1 MKKIFIDSN
10 IYLNFFDSNK
20 PELRKLLDALIE
32 IKDSLFLSS
41 QIVDEV
47 NRNKLGIAQRSL
59 NNHFSKLANIQPISL
74 PEHLEAVSTN
84 LQNWNNQSKEMSQ
97 QRKNLQKM
105 LEELIDSTLEEIM
118 LSTDKVSQTFSIL
131 FEEAAKASES
141 EIQAARYRREVGN
154 PPGKSNDP
162 LGDQISWEQFKNC
175 SSGSENLWI
184 ITNDSDYYTVFKNKI
199 YLNAF
204 LYNELLVT
212 NTAKPSIF
220 CFKTLAEGLKHFN
233 EQSSEKISTLPTK
246 EELEIIAEEELFSS
260 VTQIKA
266 PNSFSIIE
274 RGKIIN
280 VTLPPG
286 FSSPNH
292 YIQYLKAY
300 DSEELWQR
308 DY

>member
-1 MKKIFIDSN
+1 MKKIFIDAN
-10 IYLNFFDSNK
+10 IYLKFFDSNK
-20 PELRKLLDALIE
+20 PELKKLLNALVE

-47 NRNKLGIAQRSL
+47 NRNKLDVAQRSL
-59 NNHFSKLANIQPISL
+59 NNHFSNLANIKPVNL
-74 PEHLEAVSTN
+74 PEHLEAVSVN
-84 LQNWNNQSKEMSQ
+84 LQIWNNQSKEMYQ
-97 QRKNLQKM
+97 QRKELQKT
-105 LEELIDSTLEEIM
+105 LEELIHTTLEEIM
-118 LSTDKVSQTFSIL
+118 LSTDKVSQTFRIL
-131 FEEAAKASES
+131 FEGAAKASEN

-175 SSGSENLWI
+175 SSCSENLWI
-184 ITNDSDYYTVFKNKI
+184 ITNDSDYYTAFKNKT

-220 CFKTLAEGLKHFN
+220 CFETLAEGLKHFN
-233 EQSSEKISTLPTK
+233 EQSSKKIDTLPTK
-246 EELEIIAEEELFSS
+246 EELEIIAEEELSGS

-266 PNSFSIIE
+266 LDSFPIVE

-280 VTLPPG
+280 VPLPPG